1 MGNSNLPDR
10 YVIRVPHRNL
20 GGGGADMRYRLQT
33 WEWRT
38 KLPEWAHE
46 LVVDFTSNRFIEP
59 WSLSQYTAYAL
70 KIGREFGIPVKAE
83 LSAQNPANGYI
94 DSMGVNHVLACGES
108 TPDWDDS
115 RQNTGLHVIKTHQDV
130 TRFVKSVAQLGPG
143 PDDET
148 MDALRYGMAEL
159 GRNVVQHSQSEV
171 GGVAIAQ
178 YFPDRKALQIS
189 ISDCGRGILSSL
201 AKTYPELG
209 NDLEGL
215 KLALLPHVSGAFR
228 HGMYSASEN
237 AGLGLFFTKEICW
250 RAGGAFWVASNQAL
264 IGVTDN
270 EEAGDQRIYRKI
282 NNWGGTSVTMDLPVA
297 GVSDFGGLLEVCRS
311 LAAEA
316 QKCSGPSGLDFLTE
330 VPELDELHV
339 VSVGDFNEDV
349 EAAASVR
356 KDLILPAVKSG
367 ELVVLDFAGSRFAT
381 QSFIHALLNDVFR
394 VPASLCRLSFVN
406 CTRSTEEA
414 IRAVAAYS
422 ASYRQCV

>member
-1 MGNSNLPDR
+1 MSLPDI
-10 YVIRVPHRNL
+10 YVIRVPSSGL
-20 GGGGADMRYRLQT
+20 SGGGADMRSRLQT
-33 WEWRT
+33 WEWRST
-38 KLPEWAHE
+38 LPDWAHE
-46 LVVDFTSNRFIEP
+46 LVIDFTGNRFIEP
-59 WSLSQYTAYAL
+59 WSLSQYTAYVL
-70 KIGREFGIPVKAE
+70 KIGRELGIPIRAE
-83 LSAQNPANGYI
+83 LSGSNPSNVYI
-94 DSMGVNHVLACGES
+94 DSMGINYVLKNCES
-108 TPDWDDS
+108 TQDWDES

-130 TRFVKSVAQLGPG
+130 TRFVHSVGQLGPG
-143 PDDET
+143 PGDET

-159 GRNVVQHSQSEV
+159 GRNVVQHSNSAI

-178 YFPDRKALQIS
+178 FFPDRGAIQIS
-189 ISDCGRGILSSL
+189 ISDCGCGILSSL
-201 AKTYPELG
+201 MTTYPELK

-250 RAGGAFWVASNQAL
+250 RSGGSFWIASNRAL

-270 EEAGDQRIYRKI
+270 EASGNQRIYRQI
-282 NNWGGTSVTMDLPVA
+282 NNWQGTSVTMDLPA
-297 GVSDFGGLLEVCRS
+297 TGVVDFGGLLEVCRS
-311 LAAEA
+311 LATEA
-316 QKCSGPSGLDFLTE
+316 QKCSGPSGLDFLVE
-330 VPELDELHV
+330 IPELDGLQII
-339 VSVGDFNEDV
+339 SVGDFNEDV
-349 EAAASVR
+349 EVAANVR
-356 KDLILPAVKSG
+356 KNKLLPAVMNG